1 MCGDALKSEIVF
13 QEKSA
18 DETHTC
24 HIAGETT
31 FPDPETGGDAGA
43 VWPRARTRLHP
54 APALSFET
62 VISLLFTMSKNS
74 IGKAL
79 IEGFKNR
86 KRTPSVSEFV
96 QQREKLLPAALEK
109 RFQRFTACLYPAG
122 HFQGYRLLAV
132 DGSDLKSA
140 AYPRDPTSYRPGA
153 ERQSVRLESL
163 ALEYAL

>member
-1 MCGDALKSEIVF
+1 MKYTPGILREVLHSLIRKL
-13 QEKSA
+13 
-18 DETHTC
+18 
-24 HIAGETT
+24 GET
-31 FPDPETGGDAGA
+31 PERFVRRPGRDFTR
-43 VWPRARTRLHP
+43 PRT
-54 APALSFET
+54 LSFET

>member
-1 MCGDALKSEIVF
+1 MCGEGLKSENAF
-13 QEKSA
+13 QEGNAHEIHA
-18 DETHTC
+18 D
-24 HIAGETT
+24 HIAGDLT
-31 FPDPETGGDAGA
+31 FPDSEAGGDAGA
-43 VWPRARTRLHP
+43 VCPAARARLHP